1 MKKTKLT
8 LLALLSFV
16 LLTGC
21 DHNSASPSPKSD
33 STATSTTTSNNS
45 QNSVASTKPS
55 SSTSTPSTTPSTKPS
70 TPSTSPSK
78 PSTPSA
84 SPSTPST
91 PSVAPVKKATVNKVY
106 NYTKGT
112 LNIQQGDEIELGEKT
127 ITLTFASNPGING
140 VDIMVNKTVST
151 MTASEDG
158 LSYSFVYNVA
168 DEGNLTIA
176 VSNKQKTSNSGEKI
190 TFVQGEHYTILG
202 LTSGEK
208 YNPYTDLETY
218 ETYDVKFVVIAED
231 GYYIDKVKLV
241 SEYGSDDLIEG
252 SDGYYYI
259 SYLYSDSTLEVTVQ
273 KSEQHAI
280 TYVGATEENH
290 VDLSTS
296 VLPTTFMSGIETS
309 FKIKA
314 QDGYAISSLE
324 FSLDSI
330 MNPTDYSDF
339 SLVLPAE
346 DLTITIHTISAVEL
360 KYEDNAH
367 VHNVEF
373 YSGLTYS
380 DDYETVTPKDK
391 ITSFV
396 PSDRNQFYVVFTVDN
411 GYKVESLTGVTE
423 SENVHGYDNQ
433 VKTTDGKYVFTTYL
447 KKEDTI
453 RFNVTQSHKVQLDR
467 SSSNVELIFDNDQ
480 VDYFEGDSVEFDI
493 AITEGNYKVSKV
505 LVSYMDEG
513 VLKDHIIY
521 AKSYGD
527 HAYSFNMPDCDV
539 TIKVELVAVVK
550 ATVSYTNTAGNLVKS
565 VRVSGSES
573 NVTLSGETTTS
584 SDFEVGENITVRVNA
599 GSDHSKKVKAT
610 FVGSDG
616 TTTPIELILNVNFGQ
631 YEGKFTLTQSGS
643 IKVEEGEAATK
654 RTITLSEG
662 TSVEYYTSNNAE
674 SKVESLGDLYDMD
687 VFYFSVK
694 NKAQDGKM
702 LVTTLKIGGEKADLN
717 TSDIGNGIT
726 AYRVTVSGDIE
737 ISVEEVSGVK
747 FTIDDQSDNFS
758 GNDSD
763 EVFLDP
769 ETEEPININNGYVE
783 KGTKFFFSNRSG
795 FTLVSLKIGG
805 QTAVPVEDEILG
817 DYYVATGDVEAVI
830 DFEY

>member
-21 DHNSASPSPKSD
+21 NHNSASPSPKSD

-45 QNSVASTKPS
+45 TKPS
-55 SSTSTPSTTPSTKPS
+55 TSTSNTTTSTKPS
-70 TPSTSPSK
+70 TPSTSPS
-78 PSTPSA
+78 T
-84 SPSTPST
+84 PSTPST

-208 YNPYTDLETY
+208 YNPYTDWETY

-231 GYYIDKVKLV
+231 GYYIDNVKLV
-241 SEYGSDDLIEG
+241 SEYGSDNLIEG

-346 DLTITIHTISAVEL
+346 DLTITIHTISAVEI

-380 DDYETVTPKDK
+380 DDYTTVTPKDK

-411 GYKVESLTGVTE
+411 GYKVTSLNGVTDNE
-423 SENVHGYDNQ
+423 SIYGYDNQ
-433 VKTTDGKYVFTTYL
+433 VKTTDGKCVFTTYL

-453 RFNVTQSHKVQLDR
+453 RFNLTQSHKVQLDR

-513 VLKDHIIY
+513 MLKDHIIY
-521 AKSYGD
+521 AKNYGD

-550 ATVSYTNTAGNLVKS
+550 ATVSYTNTAGNLVQS

-610 FVGSDG
+610 FVGNDG

-662 TSVEYYTSNNAE
+662 TSVEYYTSDK

-717 TSDIGNGIT
+717 TSDIGNGII
-726 AYRVTVSGDIE
+726 AYKVTVSGDVE

-747 FTIDDQSDNFS
+747 FTIDDQSDSFS

-795 FTLVSLKIGG
+795 YTLVSLKIGG
-805 QTAVPVEDEILG
+805 KTAVAVEDEILG
-817 DYYVATGDVEAVI
+817 DYYVATSDVEAVI